1 MIKYFKRYDVIVVG
15 GGHAGVEAAMSCA
28 RLGAN
33 ALLITQ
39 NIETIGQ
46 MSCNPAIGGVGKGH
60 LVKEIDA
67 LDGIMARAAD
77 HAGIHF
83 KTLNASKGQAV
94 QSTRVQADRLLYK
107 QFVRQTVESE
117 KNLDI
122 MQQDVEDLILNGV
135 TVEGVITNMHL
146 AIYAP
151 RVILTTGTFLGGK
164 LFSGQT
170 VLSGGRAAEAP
181 SIKLAQRLRA
191 LPFNIGR
198 LKTGTPARLDKRT
211 LDYTVFQE
219 QNGDEII
226 TPFSFIGSTENL
238 PDQTSCF
245 ITHTTEETFN
255 IVKKNLHLS
264 AMYCGQIE
272 GKGPRYCPSFE
283 DKVVRFSDKKTHQVF
298 IEPEGL
304 NLQEIY
310 PNGISTSLPI
320 EIQLPFIRSI
330 KGFEKA
336 LITRF
341 AYAVEY
347 DYIDPRD
354 LHPSLETKHING
366 LYCAGQING
375 TTGYEEAGAQ
385 GLLAGINAILSL
397 DKRSFIPLRS
407 DSYLGVMI
415 DDLTTYGTIEPYR
428 MFTSRA
434 EYRLLLR
441 EDNADARLTPKGIS
455 MGLVGLDR
463 ARRYDVKMKR
473 IAEIKHILSELRPYQ
488 DEDFS
493 ALCTAVS
500 FDVKEQRS
508 ILSLLSKPQL
518 SNNVIFDLLCKKRI
532 IQENELTL
540 FKTIAADESYAGYIN
555 KHLEEIEK
563 VRKNETLS
571 IDFSFDFQSIKGLSN
586 EILEKLSTTK
596 PQTLGQASRIP
607 GMTPAALSLLL
618 VHLKKK
624 EKTDV

>member
-1 MIKYFKRYDVIVVG
+1 MKYFKRYDVIVVG

-94 QSTRVQADRLLYK
+94 QSTRVQADRQLYK

-226 TPFSFIGSTENL
+226 TPFSFIGSIENL

-354 LHPSLETKHING
+354 LHPTLETKHING

-563 VRKNETLS
+563 VRKNETLL

>member
-1 MIKYFKRYDVIVVG
+1 M
-15 GGHAGVEAAMSCA
+15 
-28 RLGAN
+28 
-33 ALLITQ
+33 
-39 NIETIGQ
+39 
-46 MSCNPAIGGVGKGH
+46 
-60 LVKEIDA
+60 
-67 LDGIMARAAD
+67 
-77 HAGIHF
+77 
-83 KTLNASKGQAV
+83 
-94 QSTRVQADRLLYK
+94 
-107 QFVRQTVESE
+107 
-117 KNLDI
+117 
-122 MQQDVEDLILNGV
+122 
-135 TVEGVITNMHL
+135 
-146 AIYAP
+146 
-151 RVILTTGTFLGGK
+151 
-164 LFSGQT
+164 
-170 VLSGGRAAEAP
+170 
-181 SIKLAQRLRA
+181 
-191 LPFNIGR
+191 
-198 LKTGTPARLDKRT
+198 
-211 LDYTVFQE
+211 
-219 QNGDEII
+219 
-226 TPFSFIGSTENL
+226 
-238 PDQTSCF
+238 
-245 ITHTTEETFN
+245 
-255 IVKKNLHLS
+255 
-264 AMYCGQIE
+264 
-272 GKGPRYCPSFE
+272 
-283 DKVVRFSDKKTHQVF
+283 
-298 IEPEGL
+298 
-304 NLQEIY
+304 
-310 PNGISTSLPI
+310 
-320 EIQLPFIRSI
+320 
-330 KGFEKA
+330 
-336 LITRF
+336 
-341 AYAVEY
+341 
-347 DYIDPRD
+347 
-354 LHPSLETKHING
+354 
-366 LYCAGQING
+366 
-375 TTGYEEAGAQ
+375 
-385 GLLAGINAILSL
+385 
-397 DKRSFIPLRS
+397 
-407 DSYLGVMI
+407 GVMI

>member
-1 MIKYFKRYDVIVVG
+1 
-15 GGHAGVEAAMSCA
+15 
-28 RLGAN
+28 
-33 ALLITQ
+33 
-39 NIETIGQ
+39 
-46 MSCNPAIGGVGKGH
+46 
-60 LVKEIDA
+60 
-67 LDGIMARAAD
+67 
-77 HAGIHF
+77 
-83 KTLNASKGQAV
+83 
-94 QSTRVQADRLLYK
+94 
-107 QFVRQTVESE
+107 
-117 KNLDI
+117 
-122 MQQDVEDLILNGV
+122 
-135 TVEGVITNMHL
+135 
-146 AIYAP
+146 
-151 RVILTTGTFLGGK
+151 
-164 LFSGQT
+164 
-170 VLSGGRAAEAP
+170 
-181 SIKLAQRLRA
+181 
-191 LPFNIGR
+191 
-198 LKTGTPARLDKRT
+198 
-211 LDYTVFQE
+211 
-219 QNGDEII
+219 
-226 TPFSFIGSTENL
+226 
-238 PDQTSCF
+238 
-245 ITHTTEETFN
+245 
-255 IVKKNLHLS
+255 
-264 AMYCGQIE
+264 
-272 GKGPRYCPSFE
+272 
-283 DKVVRFSDKKTHQVF
+283 
-298 IEPEGL
+298 
-304 NLQEIY
+304 
-310 PNGISTSLPI
+310 
-320 EIQLPFIRSI
+320 
-330 KGFEKA
+330 
-336 LITRF
+336 
-341 AYAVEY
+341 
-347 DYIDPRD
+347 
-354 LHPSLETKHING
+354 
-366 LYCAGQING
+366 
-375 TTGYEEAGAQ
+375 
-385 GLLAGINAILSL
+385 
-397 DKRSFIPLRS
+397 
-407 DSYLGVMI
+407 LGVMI

>member
-94 QSTRVQADRLLYK
+94 QSTRVQADRQLYK

-226 TPFSFIGSTENL
+226 TPFSFIGSIENL

-354 LHPSLETKHING
+354 LHPTLETKHING

-563 VRKNETLS
+563 VRKNETLL